1 MTEPTT
7 FATMDAINRLDA
19 VCHKAHALSSIVWGE
34 CGESF
39 RNMNDEIQDA
49 TLWTLSELIEDILTA
64 KAELYETLKRGR
76 T

>member
-1 MTEPTT
+1 MAESKLRDRLT
-7 FATMDAINRLDA
+7 AINRLDA

-64 KAELYETLKRGR
+64 KEELYAALKRER
-76 T
+76 V